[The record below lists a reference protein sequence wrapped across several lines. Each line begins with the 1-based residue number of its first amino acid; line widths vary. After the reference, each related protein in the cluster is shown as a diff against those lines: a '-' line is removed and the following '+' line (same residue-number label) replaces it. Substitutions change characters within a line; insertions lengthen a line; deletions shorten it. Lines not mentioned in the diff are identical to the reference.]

1 MENILEL
8 QKVTKSYPK
17 SDFTLDEITF
27 SLPYGS
33 ILGFVGENGSGIT
46 LIRSY
51 KDNWKTNRKRLSF
64 RAAPKSL

>member
-33 ILGFVGENGSGIT
+33 ILGFVGEKG
-46 LIRSY
+46 
-51 KDNWKTNRKRLSF
+51 
-64 RAAPKSL
+64 A